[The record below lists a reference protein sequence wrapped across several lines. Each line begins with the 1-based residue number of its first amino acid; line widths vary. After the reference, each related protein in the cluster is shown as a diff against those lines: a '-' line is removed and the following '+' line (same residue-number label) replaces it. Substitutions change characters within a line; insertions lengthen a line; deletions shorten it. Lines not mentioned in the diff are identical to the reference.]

1 MFKLPADSKIITA
14 KPATGRNLR
23 TNAET
28 RRIVPAYAIIQ
39 LVSSELSSLNSIE
52 TQNAAGVPYDAT
64 WRRWIPSVAMM
75 LVSVISYIDRNAL
88 AALAPTIL
96 KETGMN
102 AEQYGWVV
110 SAFSFAYMAGNPVWG
125 RALDKFGTRRG
136 MTAAVSLWTL
146 ASVLHALASGFFS
159 FAALRAF
166 LGFGE
171 GATFPGGLRA
181 ATESLP
187 PSQRARG
194 IAISYS
200 GGSLGAIITPLI
212 VIPIAARFGW
222 RGAFWCTGFV
232 GALWIIWWWFFG
244 SPKSER
250 LPSAAAV
257 SLTQTAGDRAPRI
270 ADPETWAFIA
280 IYALGAMPLGFV
292 LYNTSLFL
300 SQSWHQ
306 SQDQLKYL
314 LLVPPIGWELGYFF
328 WGWAVDRIIHGGRT
342 ERGFERLFPFLV
354 LCSLPLA
361 LVPHIQSLPIVMAEL
376 FLAMFTTSGFIIGG
390 IAFAQRIFAARH
402 AGLIAGLGAGSWSA
416 TVALVMP
423 YAGRLFDQHRYN
435 ESFALAASLPV
446 LGCVAWFLLKRR
458 KAS

>member
-1 MFKLPADSKIITA
+1 MSNQGL
-14 KPATGRNLR
+14 
-23 TNAET
+23 
-28 RRIVPAYAIIQ
+28 
-39 LVSSELSSLNSIE
+39 IE
-52 TQNAAGVPYDAT
+52 THSESGAVYDTT
-64 WRRWIPSVAMM
+64 WRKWIPSVAMM

-96 KETGMN
+96 KETGLN

-125 RALDKFGTRRG
+125 RALDRFGTRNG
-136 MTAAVSLWTL
+136 MTAAVSLWTI
-146 ASVLHALASGFFS
+146 ASVLHAFASGLVS
-159 FAALRAF
+159 FAALRAL

-232 GALWIIWWWFFG
+232 GALWLAWWWFIQ
-244 SPKSER
+244 SPRDER
-250 LPSAAAV
+250 KV
-257 SLTQTAGDRAPRI
+257 SLTSAPSRPRPAQHAIDKAPHWADRQ
-270 ADPETWAFIA
+270 TWAFIS

-314 LLVPPIGWELGYFF
+314 LLVPPIGWEIGYFF
-328 WGWAVDRIIHGGRT
+328 WGWAVDRIIHGGKT
-342 ERGFERLFPFLV
+342 DRGFERLFPFLM

-361 LVPHIQSLPIVMAEL
+361 LVPHIQSLPVVMAEL
-376 FLAMFTTSGFIIGG
+376 FFAMFTTSGFIIGG
-390 IAFAQRIFAARH
+390 IAFAQRNFATRH
-402 AGLIAGLGAGSWSA
+402 SGLIAGLGAGSWSA
-416 TVALVMP
+416 SVAIVMP
-423 YAGRLFDQHRYN
+423 YAGRLFDQHRYD

-446 LGCVAWFLLKRR
+446 VGYFAWLLLKKRP
-458 KAS
+458 A

>member
-1 MFKLPADSKIITA
+1 MSKQD
-14 KPATGRNLR
+14 L
-23 TNAET
+23 
-28 RRIVPAYAIIQ
+28 
-39 LVSSELSSLNSIE
+39 IE
-52 TQNAAGVPYDAT
+52 THNETGAVYDTT
-64 WRRWIPSVAMM
+64 WRKWIPSVAMM

-96 KETGMN
+96 KETGLN

-125 RALDKFGTRRG
+125 RALDRFGTRRG
-136 MTAAVSLWTL
+136 MTAAVSLWTI
-146 ASVLHALASGFFS
+146 ASVLHALASGLFS
-159 FAALRAF
+159 FAALRAL

-171 GATFPGGLRA
+171 GATFPGGMRA

-232 GALWIIWWWFFG
+232 GALWLAWWWFVG
-244 SPKSER
+244 SPRNER
-250 LPSAAAV
+250 IAPSANARSV
-257 SLTQTAGDRAPRI
+257 GISGAGLVDKAPHWADR
-270 ADPETWAFIA
+270 ETWAFIA
-280 IYALGAMPLGFV
+280 IYSLGAMPLGFV

-314 LLVPPIGWELGYFF
+314 LLIPPIGWELGYFF
-328 WGWAVDRIIHGGRT
+328 WGWAVDRIIHSGHGGKT
-342 ERGFERLFPFLV
+342 DRGFERLFPLLV
-354 LCSLPLA
+354 ICSLPLA
-361 LVPHIQSLPIVMAEL
+361 LVPHVQSLPIVMAEL
-376 FLAMFTTSGFIIGG
+376 FFAMFTTSGFIIGG
-390 IAFAQRIFAARH
+390 ITFAQRIFATRH

-416 TVALVMP
+416 SVAIIMP
-423 YAGRLFDQHRYN
+423 YAGRLFDQHRYD

-446 LGCVAWFLLKRR
+446 VGYVAWLLLKKRR
-458 KAS
+458 SAEAT